1 MINYKKLF
9 YLDIETVCE
18 YKSWSEFVINNKLG
32 SDSFKLKYDRA
43 QKNDNK
49 QWHGTIED
57 VYRNNAPLLAEYGKI
72 VCISY
77 GFFEGEVFKISSK
90 TIKDFILSEKE
101 LIEFIKKIFDR
112 TEVKNLTLCGHNIK
126 GFDIPFIFKK
136 MLKYSIKIPNCI
148 NILDKKPWEIRI
160 FDTAE
165 STKGTGFVATSLAD
179 LTYMLDLESP
189 KDDING
195 SQVHDIYYVNDDILR
210 ISKYCEKDVVAV
222 KDICIRLFDCF
233 GETF

>member
-18 YKSWSEFVINNKLG
+18 YKSWSDFQKENKKG
-32 SDSFKLKYDRA
+32 SESFQIKFDRA

-49 QWHGTIED
+49 QWYGVIEHA
-57 VYRNNAPLLAEYGKI
+57 YLNNAPLLAEYGKI
-72 VCISY
+72 ICISY
-77 GFFEGEVFKISSK
+77 GFFDGDTFKVSSK
-90 TIKDFILSEKE
+90 TINDFDSEKG
-101 LIEFIKKIFDR
+101 LIEYIKKLLDR
-112 TEVKNLTLCGHNIK
+112 IDAKNLTLCGHNIK
-126 GFDIPFIFKK
+126 GFDMPFIFKK

-148 NILDKKPWEIRI
+148 NVLDKKPWEMRL

-165 STKGTGFVATSLAD
+165 ATKATGFVATSLAD

-189 KDDING
+189 KDDISG
-195 SQVHDIYYVNDDILR
+195 SHVHNVYYYNNNILR
-210 ISKYCEKDVVAV
+210 ISTYCEKDVVAV